1 MTLQETLAALPHF
14 RLLEREVLERIAL
27 GSRVRALDS
36 GARLFTEG
44 EPCHAFFAIHRGS
57 VKLFR
62 STPDGREQVVHHLHE
77 GQTFAEAALF
87 HLGRFPASAVA
98 METPTEIVEVGG
110 ETLLEL
116 FRTDHRVARAMI
128 GSLCVRLFSLVE
140 RVEELSLVQASSRLA
155 RYLLRLPANGPA
167 TRPVVEIRMAKK
179 DLAAHLAM
187 TPETLSRLLRRWQ
200 DERWIELDRA
210 RVTLLAPGPLSTL
223 ADGEMPAT

>member
-1 MTLQETLAALPHF
+1 MTVQDTLAGLPHF
-14 RLLEREVLERIAL
+14 RLLDREVLERIAVA
-27 GSRVRALDS
+27 SHVRTLD
-36 GARLFTEG
+36 GGTRIFTEG
-44 EPCHAFFAIHRGS
+44 EPCHAFFAIRRGA
-57 VKLFR
+57 VKLYR

-87 HLGRFPASAVA
+87 HIGRFPASAVA
-98 METPTEIVEVGG
+98 LETPTEIVEVGG
-110 ETLLEL
+110 EVLLEL

-155 RYLLRLPANGPA
+155 RYLLRLSATGPA
-167 TRPVVEIRMAKK
+167 TRPVVELPIAKK

-210 RVTLLAPGPLSTL
+210 RVTLLAPGELSAL
-223 ADGEMPAT
+223 ADGEMRAN